1 MRLKRI
7 RLDSGDFAKDNQKLF
22 LQLRDISN
30 PANEPPLSHHGA
42 SMQPSAFARQ
52 RPRQSY
58 SEVYMSDIRSAYTD
72 SLNFY
77 GKHSPRELAET
88 YGTPLYVYNENVLR
102 QRCRD
107 LMTLSS
113 HPGFGVN
120 YSVKANANPALLK
133 IIREEGLV
141 VDAMSPGELFM
152 DDLAGFKPH
161 EILYISNNNSD
172 AELQNA
178 LVHDLLVSV
187 DSLSQLDTLGRLNH
201 GGRVMVRFNPGIGA
215 GHHAKVVT
223 AGKETKFGVTPDQMG
238 EVFALLARHELTL
251 VGINQ
256 HIGSLFM
263 EPDGYLNAAQVL
275 LGLAE
280 TLPDMALGKLEII
293 DFGGGFGIPYHKY
306 EGEARLDMNDLGRRL
321 HAMISSWAVQ
331 NAYMGRFLV
340 EPGRYVAAECGVL
353 LGRVH
358 AVKNNGDKRYVGT
371 NLGFNVLVRPA
382 MYDSFHD
389 VEIYRGQSGAEEDGP
404 MPQTIVGNICESG
417 DILAKNRLLPVMR
430 EGDVL
435 GMLDAGA
442 YGLVMASNYNQRR
455 RPAEVLIRGDGA
467 ARLIRRRE
475 TLEDLARCF
484 DDPLSPKYGPR
495 RRMGGLHAHA

>member
-1 MRLKRI
+1 M
-7 RLDSGDFAKDNQKLF
+7 
-22 LQLRDISN
+22 
-30 PANEPPLSHHGA
+30 P
-42 SMQPSAFARQ
+42 
-52 RPRQSY
+52 
-58 SEVYMSDIRSAYTD
+58 DIRSAYTD

-77 GKHSPRELAET
+77 GNHSPRELAET
-88 YGTPLYVYNENVLR
+88 YGTPLYVYNENILR

-113 HPGFGVN
+113 QPGFGVN

-152 DDLAGFKPH
+152 DELAGFAPH

-172 AELQNA
+172 TELQNA
-178 LVHDLLVSV
+178 LARGLLVSV
-187 DSLSQLDTLGRLNH
+187 DSLSQLDALGRLNP
-201 GGRVMVRFNPGIGA
+201 GGKVMVRFNPGIGA

-223 AGKETKFGVTPDQMG
+223 AGKETKFGVTPDKME
-238 EVFALLARHELTL
+238 EVFALLARHKLTL
-251 VGINQ
+251 AGINQ

-275 LGLAE
+275 LDLAE
-280 TLPDMALGKLEII
+280 TLPAATLDKLEII
-293 DFGGGFGIPYHKY
+293 DFGGGFGIPYRKY
-306 EGEARLDMNDLGRRL
+306 EGEARLDMNDLGSRL
-321 HAMISSWAVQ
+321 HAMISAWAAQ
-331 NAYMGRFLV
+331 KDYRGRFLV

-389 VEIYRGQSGAEEDGP
+389 VEIYRSQGGAAEEEP
-404 MPQTIVGNICESG
+404 MLQTIVGNICESG
-417 DILAKNRLLPVMR
+417 DILAKNRLLPRMR

-435 GMLDAGA
+435 AMLDAGA
-442 YGLVMASNYNQRR
+442 YGFTMSSNYNQRR
-455 RPAEVLIRGDGA
+455 RPAEVLIQSNGA

-475 TLEDLARCF
+475 TLEDLARCL
-484 DDPLSPKYGPR
+484 DDL
-495 RRMGGLHAHA
+495 L